1 MNIFFHTAMSVSI
14 AVMLYD
20 TDQDGKK
27 KFLICFIAFIVGV
40 IVHGILDYVPHGYP
54 IPTIIDI
61 LISVLLIGVLFWRI
75 STDFRLLL
83 LSSFAGNIFPDL
95 IDLLPKLMDKYLHTT
110 IGHNNN
116 IFPWHWSQ
124 YSGSLY
130 GGHYQVSYLNHI
142 LVIIIFFIIVFLNR
156 NKLKLLFI
164 K

>member
-14 AVMLYD
+14 AVMLCD
-20 TDQDGKK
+20 THHANKK
-27 KFLICFIAFIVGV
+27 NFTICFIAFIVGV
-40 IVHGILDYVPHGYP
+40 IAHGILDYVPHGYP

-61 LISVLLIGVLFWRI
+61 LFSVLFIGVLFWRI

-83 LSSFAGNIFPDL
+83 LSSFAGSIFPDL
-95 IDLLPKLMDKYLHTT
+95 VDLLPKLLDKYLHTT

-124 YSGSLY
+124 YSGSIY

-142 LVIIIFFIIVFLNR
+142 SIMIIIFIILFLNK